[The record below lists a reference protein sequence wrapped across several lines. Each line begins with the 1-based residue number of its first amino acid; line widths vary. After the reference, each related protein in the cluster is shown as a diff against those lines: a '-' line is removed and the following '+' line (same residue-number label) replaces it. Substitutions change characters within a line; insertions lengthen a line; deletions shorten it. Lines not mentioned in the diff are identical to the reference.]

1 MEVES
6 KVSVADFSH
15 NMFWVLCYVM
25 CVENDYCVT
34 ESALYFT
41 TDRSVVVVVV
51 VVIAC
56 NDGINTVWRQSVVKC
71 NCYGCLQL
79 RIKLFI

>member
-25 CVENDYCVT
+25 CVENDI
-34 ESALYFT
+34 ESALYYY
-41 TDRSVVVVVV
+41 
-51 VVIAC
+51 
-56 NDGINTVWRQSVVKC
+56 RQERRRRRC
-71 NCYGCLQL
+71 MH
-79 RIKLFI
+79 